1 MNERF
6 TKGIDTIKQYM
17 TEEEVTQ
24 MITSD
29 PLADVAPDLR
39 KMIIEFAYGDVYAQW
54 DWRPKIEHL
63 S

>member
-6 TKGIDTIKQYM
+6 TKGLDTIKQYM

-39 KMIIEFAYGDVYAQW
+39 KMIIEFAYGDVYA
-54 DWRPKIEHL
+54 RPGLEAKIEHL